1 MVAAKQ
7 QQGDS
12 GVYHVAGVLRALSG
26 FWLQFTVGG
35 LPSVQKKAAG
45 AVIFQIRDVVMGE
58 WVPTS
63 PRLGSFYG
71 VKNSQLFGLSGN
83 LRSSEVT
90 LRQVCL
96 RSMVGSIAS
105 KLGI

>member
-1 MVAAKQ
+1 MTRCFYGLKSIRK
-7 QQGDS
+7 GH
-12 GVYHVAGVLRALSG
+12 GALE
-26 FWLQFTVGG
+26 
-35 LPSVQKKAAG
+35 
-45 AVIFQIRDVVMGE
+45 FQISDVVMGE

-71 VKNSQLFGLSGN
+71 VKNSQLFGLSGH

-96 RSMVGSIAS
+96 RSIVGSIAS
-105 KLGI
+105 